1 MTGMGQGRAAATRED
16 VVVIGGGAVG
26 ACCAYALAQA
36 GRSVLLLEKDHLC
49 AGSSWGNSG
58 LLTTSACA
66 PEAAPGV
73 MGQAARWMLDRDGPV
88 RILPRPDP
96 RFLRWLGRFRAH
108 CTAEAATRGTSYLR
122 DRVRENTRLVAALA
136 QETSHDFGFRANG
149 LLVLFATE
157 KGLAEGVKGA
167 AALEALGIPSQELDA
182 AAVSRLEPRVTDA
195 VVGGVLY
202 PEDANLDPVEYVT
215 VVAGLARSH
224 GARIDEGRPVLRL
237 HGQHRIDAI
246 ETADSMIVP
255 ELVVLANGAWAPAL
269 ARNVGLPL
277 LIEPGKGFSLTY
289 DVGSRVYERPLRLYE
304 VRTIVTSMRT
314 NVRVTSKLDLVGL
327 DTRVR
332 ERRVRASAP
341 KAARYVALP
350 SGIERA
356 RSWAGLRPLTPDGLP
371 LIGRHPG
378 VDNLILATGHGHMG
392 ISLAAVTGEAV
403 AGIAAG
409 DPPAFDHSSIR
420 PERFE

>member
-1 MTGMGQGRAAATRED
+1 MGQAQARSAWVRED

-26 ACCAYALAQA
+26 VCCAYELARA
-36 GRSVLLLEKDHLC
+36 GRSVLLLEQDQLC

-73 MGQAARWMLDRDGPV
+73 IGQAARWMLDRDGPF
-88 RILPRPDP
+88 RIRPRADP
-96 RFLRWLGRFRAH
+96 RFLRWLRRFRAH
-108 CTAEAATRGTSYLR
+108 CTAEAAARGTGYLR
-122 DRVRENTRLVAALA
+122 DRVRENTRLVEALS

-149 LLVLFATE
+149 LLVLCATE
-157 KGLAEGVKGA
+157 QGRAEAFEGA
-167 AALEALGIPSQELDA
+167 AALRALGIPSQELDA
-182 AAVSRLEPRVTDA
+182 AAVSRLEPRVTA
-195 VVGGVLY
+195 AIVGGVLY
-202 PEDANLDPVEYVT
+202 PEDANLDPGEYVT
-215 VVAGLARSH
+215 AVADLARSH
-224 GARIDEGRPVLRL
+224 GARIDEGRRVLRL
-237 HGQHRIDAI
+237 RGSHRIEAV
-246 ETADSMIVP
+246 ETAAGTIVP
-255 ELVVLANGAWAPAL
+255 ELVVLANGAWAPEL
-269 ARNVGLPL
+269 ARSIGLPL

-289 DVGSRVYERPLRLYE
+289 DVGAQAYERPLRLHE

-332 ERRVRASAP
+332 ERRVRASVPRAR
-341 KAARYVALP
+341 RYVALP
-350 SGIERA
+350 PGIGRA

-378 VDNLILATGHGHMG
+378 VGNLILATGHGHMG

-409 DPPAFDHSSIR
+409 DPPAFDHAPIR
-420 PERFE
+420 PERFG